1 MDSTYSYI
9 IKSRRNIRQYQVQ
22 NNSLHNCHYD
32 RIISYSPE
40 RGKGWSKTENL
51 EVTQGGSQIA
61 PTVAL
66 NITNGYGW
74 LKGET
79 FHQDLGKLLKEP
91 DYWWVLVP
99 NLSIVSIVV
108 ITIVNV
114 TADQGQTVEIC
125 CPRMNQIIELRLCW
139 HVLDLKE
146 RVRKNT
152 DVAILLRRD
161 ISKLF
166 LAVAIFA

>member
-1 MDSTYSYI
+1 MNSDFLCSSVRVSSAPPSFSSWIKLFDCSGFNFYSYI
-9 IKSRRNIRQYQVQ
+9 IKSRRNIRQHQVQ

-66 NITNGYGW
+66 NITSGYGW

-99 NLSIVSIVV
+99 NLSFIDIDIIIVI
-108 ITIVNV
+108 IIMTI
-114 TADQGQTVEIC
+114 
-125 CPRMNQIIELRLCW
+125 MNAEKSSGKI
-139 HVLDLKE
+139 
-146 RVRKNT
+146 
-152 DVAILLRRD
+152 
-161 ISKLF
+161 
-166 LAVAIFA
+166 